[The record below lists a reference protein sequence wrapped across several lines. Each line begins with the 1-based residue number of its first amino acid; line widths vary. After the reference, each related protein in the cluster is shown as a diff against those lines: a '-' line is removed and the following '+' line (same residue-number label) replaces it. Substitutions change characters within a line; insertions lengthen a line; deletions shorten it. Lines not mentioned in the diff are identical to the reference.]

1 MLIRAAIAACL
12 MLAAPVW
19 AATPEED
26 ALAAAIA
33 AQWAADLAADGL
45 VEDGLS
51 LRPGPRLP
59 CVTPACMAER
69 LARAETTLAA
79 ISAIPDAR
87 LGDEALLDKAVM
99 TERLRAQITGIRWR
113 DHEIPINSD
122 SNFWAYLPAQTPF
135 ASVAGLRD
143 YLARMRDVPRHFDEQ
158 IANMRAGLARGFTPP
173 AVTLKGRDATL
184 AALIR
189 PAAAS
194 PWLAAL
200 ATMPP
205 GLTAAEATAVRAEA
219 QAIVETH
226 VNPAQQRLLD
236 FLRRDYL
243 PAARTSIAASS
254 LPDGQAWY
262 RDQMRIHTTLDLD
275 ADAIHALGLAEV
287 ARIDAD
293 MRATM
298 RSTGFQGDFKAFL
311 AFLRS
316 DPQFYAR
323 TPAELLG
330 AAALVIKKADGHL
343 ARLFTTLP
351 RHRFGLRAVP
361 AAIAPVYTSGRGG
374 LDACYI
380 NTHDLPSRPLYNL
393 VALTLHECVPGH
405 SHQAAMAL
413 EAPARSPFRRATY
426 FSGYGEGWGLY
437 VEWLGRELGLYET
450 PFEEFGRQTF
460 ENWRAARL
468 VIDTGLH
475 TRGWSRDEAIAYL
488 EDHTALSRRDIE
500 VEVDRY
506 ISWPG
511 QALAYKLGEL
521 RIRALRTQ
529 AETRLGARFDLKR
542 FHDALLG
549 LGSVPL
555 PVMDAHMRRWIA
567 AEAASGNPG
576 QLVGLQR

>member
-1 MLIRAAIAACL
+1 MLIRAAIAAL
-12 MLAAPVW
+12 LVVAPAR
-19 AATPEED
+19 AATPEEG

-33 AQWAADLAADGL
+33 AQWAADITVDGL
-45 VEDGLS
+45 VEDGLV
-51 LRPGPRLP
+51 LRQGAHLP
-59 CVTPACMAER
+59 CVTPACIADR
-69 LARAETTLAA
+69 RARAETTLAV
-79 ISAIPDAR
+79 IGAIPDAR
-87 LGDEALLDKAVM
+87 LGDAARLDKAVM
-99 TERLRAQITGIRWR
+99 TARLQAKVTAIGWR
-113 DHEIPINSD
+113 DHEMPINSD
-122 SNFWAYLPAQTPF
+122 SNFWAHLPAQTPF
-135 ASVAGLRD
+135 ASVAALHD
-143 YLARMRDVPRHFDEQ
+143 YLARLRDVPRYFDEQ

-173 AVTLKGRDATL
+173 AVTLIGRDATL

-189 PAAAS
+189 PGDAS

-200 ATMPP
+200 AKMPP
-205 GLTAAEATAVRAEA
+205 GLSAAEAAAVRA
-219 QAIVETH
+219 QARQLVETH

-243 PAARTSIAASS
+243 PGARTSMAASA
-254 LPDGQAWY
+254 LPDGPAWY
-262 RDQMRIHTTLDLD
+262 RDQVRMHTTLDLD
-275 ADAIHALGLAEV
+275 ADTIHALGLAEV

-293 MRATM
+293 MRMTM
-298 RSTGFQGDFKAFL
+298 KSTGFQGDFKAFL
-311 AFLRS
+311 AFLRN

-323 TPAELLG
+323 SANELLG

-351 RHRFGLRAVP
+351 RHRFTLRAVP

-380 NTHDLPSRPLYNL
+380 NTHDLPSRPLYTL

-413 EAPARSPFRRATY
+413 EAPARTPFRRATY

-437 VEWLGRELGLYET
+437 AEWLGRELGLYET
-450 PFEEFGRQTF
+450 PYQEFGRQTF

-475 TRGWSRDEAIAYL
+475 TRGWSRDQAIAYL

-521 RIRALRTQ
+521 RIRALR
-529 AETRLGARFDLKR
+529 AEAERQLGARFDLRR

-555 PVMDAHMRRWIA
+555 PVMDAEMRRWIA
-567 AEAASGNPG
+567 AQKPA
-576 QLVGLQR
+576 